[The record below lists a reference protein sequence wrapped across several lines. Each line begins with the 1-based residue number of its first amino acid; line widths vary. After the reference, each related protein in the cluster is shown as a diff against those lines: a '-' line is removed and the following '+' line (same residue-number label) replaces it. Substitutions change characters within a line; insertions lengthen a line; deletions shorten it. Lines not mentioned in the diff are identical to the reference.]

1 MIKNQWYGVM
11 DAKEVKIGKIVFAK
25 RMGELL
31 AFFQDSQG
39 KICCV
44 ADKCAHRG
52 AGLHLGK
59 IQGDHIECP
68 FHGLQYDHTG
78 RCQVIPA
85 NGYNTV
91 VPPQF
96 QVKGY
101 PVREEHGFIWLWW
114 GEERETY
121 PEIKYFTDL
130 DRSFSYGTVADPWKI
145 HYSRA
150 IENQLDVAHL
160 PFVHYNTIGRGNR
173 RLVNG
178 PIVLLEDDHLRL
190 WSNNQVDDGKTI
202 PLKAEQMEKSDSSA
216 SLHFIYPN
224 KWQLHI
230 ADKMRIVVVFA
241 PVDDENT
248 VLYLRYYQKFVTT
261 PILKNLV
268 SYFGSKSNLVVAHQ
282 DRRIVE
288 TQLPKKSDLQ
298 MDEKLFQA
306 DNPIIQYRKH
316 RKELQEKAG

>member
-11 DAKEVKIGKIVFAK
+11 DAKEIKKGKITVAR

-31 AFFQDSQG
+31 AFYRDSKG
-39 KICCV
+39 VVVCV
-44 ADKCAHRG
+44 ADQCAHRG

-59 IQGDHIECP
+59 IQGDTIECP
-68 FHGLQYDHTG
+68 FHGLKYDKTG
-78 RCQVIPA
+78 RCIEIPA
-85 NGYNTV
+85 NGKNTP
-91 VPPQF
+91 VPSQF
-96 QVKGY
+96 QIKGY
-101 PVREEHGFIWLWW
+101 PVREEYGFIWLWW
-114 GEERETY
+114 GEARAEY
-121 PEIKYFTDL
+121 PAIKFFSDL
-130 DRSFSYGTVADPWKI
+130 DNSFSYATVADPWKI

-160 PFVHYNTIGRGNR
+160 PFVHYNTIGKGNK

-178 PIVLLEDDHLRL
+178 PIVLLEDDNLRL

-202 PLKAEQMEKSDSSA
+202 PLKAEQMDKSDSMA

-224 KWQLHI
+224 KWQLHV
-230 ADKMRIVVVFA
+230 AEKMRVAVVFA
-241 PVDDENT
+241 PVDEENT
-248 VLYLRYYQKFVTT
+248 ILYLRYYQKFITLPV
-261 PILKNLV
+261 IKNLIA
-268 SYFGSKSNLVVAHQ
+268 YLGSKSNLIIAHQ

-288 TQLPKKSDLQ
+288 TQVPKKSDLT
-298 MDEKLFQA
+298 MNEKLFQA

>member
-11 DAKEVKIGKIVFAK
+11 DAREVKIGKITFAK
-25 RMGELL
+25 RMGDML
-31 AFFQDSQG
+31 AFFRNSKGQV
-39 KICCV
+39 CCL
-44 ADKCAHRG
+44 ADQCAHRG

-78 RCQVIPA
+78 RCKVIPA
-85 NGYNTV
+85 NGYNT
-91 VPPQF
+91 PPPSQF

-114 GEERETY
+114 GEERAEY
-121 PEIKYFTDL
+121 PEIKFFTDL
-130 DRSFSYGTVADPWKI
+130 NSSFSYATVADPWKI

-178 PIVLLEDDHLRL
+178 PIVLLEDDNLRL
-190 WSNNQVDDGKTI
+190 WSNNQVDDGKTT
-202 PLKAEQMEKSDSSA
+202 PLKAEQMEKLDTMA

-248 VLYLRYYQKFVTT
+248 ILYLRYYQKFVTL
-261 PILKNLV
+261 PILKNFV
-268 SYFGSKSNLVVAHQ
+268 SYMGSKSNLVIAHQ

-288 TQLPKKSDLQ
+288 TQIPKKSELH